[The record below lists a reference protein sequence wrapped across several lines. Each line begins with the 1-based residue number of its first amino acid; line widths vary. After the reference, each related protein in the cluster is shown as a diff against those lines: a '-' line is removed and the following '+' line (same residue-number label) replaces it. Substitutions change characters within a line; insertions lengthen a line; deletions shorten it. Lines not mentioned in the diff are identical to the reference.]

1 MKAHR
6 ERAMPNTSSSVFLAI
21 IICMSIWIVGCEE
34 MSRRQAGGDQS
45 ATPDPERYV
54 GVYGATA
61 APAVVSFEVTEDS
74 FTLAALTELANGSST
89 VRHND
94 TNRAS
99 ASAEPGSVWLVATGE
114 ITGSGPNTMT
124 LELKTVEIDGD
135 MLDGNELGQYTS
147 CTITTPVDD
156 EFARNAIGSLLSCF
170 AVDQAVTVHD
180 HERPS
185 VRIVGN
191 WAIYEPSG
199 ALYGALEIAPSEFRI
214 EYHGAALCLATC
226 LTEHYLI
233 YDATI
238 EDATMSLSF
247 REGAFVLD
255 GMETQLNRGN
265 LLGYFGNLSLD
276 YPGLRYVITQDGGQL
291 AIGDVG
297 GPVFFDRRRMP

>member
-1 MKAHR
+1 M
-6 ERAMPNTSSSVFLAI
+6 
-21 IICMSIWIVGCEE
+21 
-34 MSRRQAGGDQS
+34 
-45 ATPDPERYV
+45 
-54 GVYGATA
+54 
-61 APAVVSFEVTEDS
+61 
-74 FTLAALTELANGSST
+74 
-89 VRHND
+89 
-94 TNRAS
+94 
-99 ASAEPGSVWLVATGE
+99 
-114 ITGSGPNTMT
+114 
-124 LELKTVEIDGD
+124 EIDGD

-147 CTITTPVDD
+147 CTITTPVND

-185 VRIVGN
+185 VLIVGN

-199 ALYGALEIAPSEFRI
+199 ALYGALEITPSEFRI

-255 GMETQLNRGN
+255 GMETQLNKGN

-276 YPGLRYVITQDGGQL
+276 YRGLRYVITQDGGQL

-297 GPVFFDRRRMP
+297 GPVFFERR